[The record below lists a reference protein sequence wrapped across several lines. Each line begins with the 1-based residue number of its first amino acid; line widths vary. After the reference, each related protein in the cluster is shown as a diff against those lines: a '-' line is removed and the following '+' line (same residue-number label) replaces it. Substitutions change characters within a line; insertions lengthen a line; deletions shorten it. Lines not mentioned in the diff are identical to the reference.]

1 MFQHPKITPQP
12 KDETEDPFSVYVEAA
27 HEQIART
34 RANSDWLNGTRARD
48 ADIARAL
55 AHMNRDA
62 DRADRAR
69 GVRS

>member
-1 MFQHPKITPQP
+1 MHQHPIIAT
-12 KDETEDPFSVYVEAA
+12 DETEAPLSVYVAAA
-27 HEQIART
+27 HDQIART

-55 AHMNRDA
+55 AVMTRDA

-69 GVRS
+69 GARS